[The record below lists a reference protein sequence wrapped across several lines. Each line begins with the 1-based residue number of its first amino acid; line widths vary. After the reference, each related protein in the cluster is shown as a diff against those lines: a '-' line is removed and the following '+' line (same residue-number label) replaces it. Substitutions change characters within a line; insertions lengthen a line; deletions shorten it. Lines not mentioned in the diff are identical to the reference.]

1 MHQYHAAKIISSSV
15 ENDYTEK
22 KHINERI
29 IVQFIITLL
38 LVILLVPDISKAHP
52 SVVKCIF

>member
-15 ENDYTEK
+15 ENDYTE

-38 LVILLVPDISKAHP
+38 LVILLVPDISKAHHP